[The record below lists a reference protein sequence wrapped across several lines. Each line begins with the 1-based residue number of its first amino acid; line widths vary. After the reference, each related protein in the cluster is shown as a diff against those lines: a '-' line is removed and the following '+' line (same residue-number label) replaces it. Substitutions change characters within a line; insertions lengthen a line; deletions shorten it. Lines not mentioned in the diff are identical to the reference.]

1 MPAILGGLLNSWA
14 DQEDDSRLT
23 DSTCSATP
31 GRPAMIAAN
40 ATAETDVSKLS
51 AAASSARCT
60 PAGRLTLTRDR
71 SVTLWPLSFS
81 AASSTFPP
89 VLLRGGGIDARAR
102 RSPIGNRSDTV
113 LRLPTFV
120 PCLPH
125 LVPPVIPI
133 RVIDTSTLPT
143 SGAGVKRRR
152 GRHEPGGDEATP
164 RLRPRAYRWER
175 RSREAS
181 LFPSP
186 AWQTP
191 AGLPG
196 RLNGLKTPLTEH
208 ALAAGRLPAHAAAGT
223 HTPRLH
229 RAQPVS

>member
-1 MPAILGGLLNSWA
+1 
-14 DQEDDSRLT
+14 
-23 DSTCSATP
+23 
-31 GRPAMIAAN
+31 
-40 ATAETDVSKLS
+40 VH
-51 AAASSARCT
+51 
-60 PAGRLTLTRDR
+60 AGREAYIDPRPICNTLAAFLLSSLLDLSPR
-71 SVTLWPLSFS
+71 VTK
-81 AASSTFPP
+81 
-89 VLLRGGGIDARAR
+89 GGGIDARAR

-120 PCLPH
+120 PCLPP

-164 RLRPRAYRWER
+164 RLRPRAYKWER

-186 AWQTP
+186 VWQTP

-229 RAQPVS
+229 RAQPVSSSPHRWRGGAQLER